1 MDGLHLKVTT
11 VLLFFLTF
19 LPWLMPW
26 PSFLVFITPRLFLL
40 PNCRRGSRRTL
51 RLGAV
56 PAADSS
62 GGPGAS
68 PWATLGCWS
77 CRCLPCRRSETPS
90 AESPVYFGCGTR
102 PDGGHC
108 PVGKKELLRRRK
120 NKQQSVEIRGPFE
133 DMWEVYEVFGTPRHL
148 SGHTSA
154 LNVKLMLVYYDSALL
169 PSSEPF
175 DKIQHLFPPPDL
187 WVYRTRRNHCC
198 GSLSKRGG
206 GRFNNCDK
214 PFIKF

>member
-26 PSFLVFITPRLFLL
+26 PSFLVFIAPRLFLL
-40 PNCRRGSRRTL
+40 PNCRRGSRRAL

-77 CRCLPCRRSETPS
+77 CPCLPCRRSETPS
-90 AESPVYFGCGTR
+90 AESPVYFGCGTP

-108 PVGKKELLRRRK
+108 PVGKQGLQRWIK
-120 NKQQSVEIRGPFE
+120 NKQQSVEIRAPFE
-133 DMWEVYEVFGTPRHL
+133 DTWEVYKVFGTPRHL
-148 SGHTSA
+148 SGHTQA
-154 LNVKLMLVYYDSALL
+154 NACLL
-169 PSSEPF
+169 RSCPSPV
-175 DKIQHLFPPPDL
+175 L
-187 WVYRTRRNHCC
+187 RTILQNTTSLPTTSFVSTQNQCC
-198 GSLSKRGG
+198 GSLSKRGR

-214 PFIKF
+214 PFIKFERINE